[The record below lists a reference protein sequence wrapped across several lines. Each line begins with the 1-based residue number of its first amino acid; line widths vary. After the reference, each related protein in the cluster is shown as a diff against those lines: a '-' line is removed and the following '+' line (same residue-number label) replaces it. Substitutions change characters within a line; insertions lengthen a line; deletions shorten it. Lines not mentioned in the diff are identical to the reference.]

1 MVSFNEAE
9 ELLKSEYHTDNFK
22 YLIDEVLLTDYVKD
36 EHDVIFD
43 NDIFSSVKK
52 LGDSKSCELTIFEVQ
67 LKQEQ
72 SNNRI
77 RVTQGM
83 FRILRGLHTN
93 NAIVAFVNPDKN
105 NYRISLLTSKYEFED
120 GKIVKIFSSPHR
132 YSYSLGVG
140 TKTKTAYKLLIE
152 SGRVKSLDELK
163 SRFSIEAVN
172 KQFYS
177 EISLAFTSLV
187 GGERGGK
194 KYNRVLNL
202 YSIVDKN
209 KYAEFGVRLIG
220 RIMFCR
226 FLKEKRSKQG
236 IPLVPDDM
244 LSIEKVNSSEN
255 YYHEVLEPLFFELL
269 NKRQKSRKE
278 EFLSDNFNKIPYLN
292 GGLFRPDPCDLY
304 EYHGFCG
311 CTIPNDWFEKFYSV
325 LNEYNFTVDEDT
337 AYDVELSIDPEML
350 GRIFENLL
358 AEINPET
365 SESIKKNNKK
375 KDTGS
380 FYTPRDVVDY
390 MVDSSVYKYLHSKT
404 KIDEIRL
411 KALTSYS
418 KEDDHI
424 AKFSDI
430 EKKEIVNALYD
441 IKTCDIACGSGAFSI
456 GMLQKLVYVLQEVDP
471 DANLWFDKVTENLN
485 PFIKR
490 EFEKK
495 FNSGS
500 LNYIRKL
507 SVLKNSVFGVDIQP
521 IAVGISKLRCFLSII
536 IEEEIHDDEEN
547 RGINPLPNL
556 DFKFIIAN
564 SLINLDYN
572 PAKNYNPNQGTFF
585 EDQSHMDSLKEI
597 RERYFNATE
606 SERHSLV
613 TEFCEV
619 QQDMLLKTI
628 EKFGKEA
635 SKKYA
640 RLYSW
645 KPFKNELTDWFDAEW
660 MFGVKDGF
668 DIIIG
673 NPPYIQLQKENSDG
687 KKFGQIYKDC
697 GFETFEK
704 SGDIYCLFFEK
715 GYNLL
720 KNGGILSFIT
730 SNKWMR
736 AGYGK
741 KLRKFFS
748 EKTNP
753 LVLIDFT
760 GVKVF
765 ESSTVDV
772 NILIFEKSKNMGET
786 MAVIANESSRKDLS
800 DYVQKNHLT
809 INFNT
814 SENWI
819 IISPIE
825 KSIKEKIEKYGTP
838 LKDWDIKINYGIKTG
853 LNEAFI
859 ISGEKKDELI
869 AKDPK
874 SAEIIKP
881 ILRGKDIKKN
891 GYKFADLW
899 LICTHNG
906 IREENKP
913 RIDIE
918 DYPAIKEHL
927 DKYYSSLAKR
937 SDKGDTPYN
946 LRNCAY
952 IEEFYKPK
960 IVYQELAQGSPFCYD
975 ENKFFISN
983 TAYMIT
989 GENIESL
996 ILVLNSKLIEY
1007 VFQKYYSTSLGEG
1020 SMRWLKQ
1027 YINNLPIVSIKSK
1040 VKQYIEDIQY
1050 ALKSND
1056 LEKYRNTQHRCDR
1069 IVYNLYHLDDDEIKY
1084 IEDSLSEKGAE

>member
-1 MVSFNEAE
+1 MLPINRAE
-9 ELLKSEYHTDNFK
+9 ELLKKEYHIDNFK

-36 EHDVIFD
+36 EHNVQYDS
-43 NDIFSSVKK
+43 DIFSSVRMLGKSK
-52 LGDSKSCELTIFEVQ
+52 LCELTIFEVM
-67 LKQEQ
+67 LWEEQ
-72 SNNRI
+72 GNNRI
-77 RVTQGM
+77 RVTQEM
-83 FRILRGLHTN
+83 FRVLRGLHIN

-105 NYRISLLTSKYEFED
+105 NYRISLLTSKYEFEN

-140 TKTKTAYKLLIE
+140 TKTKTAYMLLIE

-187 GGERGGK
+187 GGECGGK
-194 KYNRVLNL
+194 KYDRVLNL
-202 YSIVDKN
+202 YNVADKN

-244 LSIEKVNSSEN
+244 LSIEKVKNSEN
-255 YYHEVLEPLFFELL
+255 YYHEVLEPLFFEIL
-269 NKRQKSRKE
+269 NKRQEFRSE
-278 EFLSDNFNKIPYLN
+278 EFLSDSFNKIPYLN
-292 GGLFRPDPCDLY
+292 GGLFRPDPYDLY
-304 EYHGFCG
+304 KYRGFCG
-311 CTIPNDWFEKFYSV
+311 CTIANDWFEKFYSV
-325 LNEYNFTVDEDT
+325 LNEYNFTVDENT
-337 AYDVELSIDPEML
+337 TYDVELSIDPEML

-358 AEINPET
+358 AEINPDT
-365 SESIKKNNKK
+365 SENIKKNKK

-390 MVDSSVYKYLHSKT
+390 MVDSSVCKYLHSKT

-430 EKKEIVNALYD
+430 EKREIVNALYD

-471 DANLWFDKVTENLN
+471 GANLWFDKVTENVN
-485 PFIKR
+485 TFIKR
-490 EFEKK
+490 ELEKK

-507 SVLKNSVFGVDIQP
+507 SVLQNSVFGVDIQP
-521 IAVGISKLRCFLSII
+521 IAVEISRLRCFLSII
-536 IEEEIHDDEEN
+536 IEEEIHDDEKN

-556 DFKFIIAN
+556 DFKFIAAN
-564 SLINLDYN
+564 SLINLDYDS
-572 PAKNYNPNQGTFF
+572 AKNYSPNQTTFF
-585 EDQSHMDSLKEI
+585 EDQSHMNNLKEI
-597 RERYFNATE
+597 REKYFSATE

-613 TEFCEV
+613 TEFCEI

-628 EKFGKEA
+628 NKLGKES

-660 MFGVKDGF
+660 MFGVKNGF

-673 NPPYIQLQKENSDG
+673 NPPYIQLQKEDSDG
-687 KKFGQIYKDC
+687 GKFGDTYKDC
-697 GFETFEK
+697 GFETFAK
-704 SGDIYCLFFEK
+704 AGDIYCLFFEK

-720 KNGGILSFIT
+720 KNTGILSFIT

-736 AGYGK
+736 AGYGE

-753 LVLIDFT
+753 LVLIDFMGT
-760 GVKVF
+760 KIF

-772 NILIFEKSKNMGET
+772 NILIFEKSKNKGKT
-786 MAVIANESSRKDLS
+786 KAVIANESSRKDLG
-800 DYVQKNHLT
+800 DYVQKNYLT

-814 SENWI
+814 SENWV

-825 KSIKEKIEKYGTP
+825 KRIKEKIEKYGTP
-838 LKDWDIKINYGIKTG
+838 LKDWDIKINRGILTG

-859 ISGEKKDELI
+859 ISSEKKDELI

-874 SAEIIKP
+874 SAEIIRP
-881 ILRGKDIKKN
+881 ILRGRDIKKN
-891 GYKFADLW
+891 GYKFADLYIIMAIYGSHKYLKQRYPSIYDHLSNYEEKLKNRGQCKYLSSGKIRSKSDVNYPGYPGMHHW
-899 LICTHNG
+899 LELDN
-906 IREENKP
+906 NP
-913 RIDIE
+913 
-918 DYPAIKEHL
+918 HL
-927 DKYYSSLAKR
+927 EYLEQFS
-937 SDKGDTPYN
+937 
-946 LRNCAY
+946 
-952 IEEFYKPK
+952 KPK
-960 IVYQELAQGSPFCYD
+960 IVFPAIMTKDAFFAYDDEKYVILAPGNVLTGQVNLKNLVKVLTSVGYWALKKFYMGGGIEGELKVNRLQ
-975 ENKFFISN
+975 
-983 TAYMIT
+983 M
-989 GENIESL
+989 
-996 ILVLNSKLIEY
+996 
-1007 VFQKYYSTSLGEG
+1007 
-1020 SMRWLKQ
+1020 
-1027 YINNLPIVSIKSK
+1027 LPVPLSIKNIKS
-1040 VKQYIEDIQY
+1040 VDDIY
-1050 ALKSND
+1050 KL
-1056 LEKYRNTQHRCDR
+1056 
-1069 IVYNLYHLDDDEIKY
+1069 YNFNDDEIKY
-1084 IEDSLSEKGAE
+1084 IEDSLSEKGEE

>member
-1 MVSFNEAE
+1 MLPINRAE
-9 ELLKSEYHTDNFK
+9 ELLKKEYYTDNFK
-22 YLIDEVLLTDYVKD
+22 YLIDEVLLTDYVND
-36 EHDVIFD
+36 EHNVKFD
-43 NDIFSSVKK
+43 NDIFSSVKM
-52 LGDSKSCELTIFEVQ
+52 LGKSKSCELTVFEVM
-67 LKQEQ
+67 LSEEKG
-72 SNNRI
+72 NNRI

-83 FRILRGLHTN
+83 FRILRGLHIN
-93 NAIVAFVNPDKN
+93 NAVVAFVNPDKS
-105 NYRISLLTSKYEFED
+105 NYRISLLTSKYEFKN
-120 GKIVKIFSSPHR
+120 GKIVKIFSGPHR

-140 TKTKTAYKLLIE
+140 TKTKTAYRLLVE

-163 SRFSIEAVN
+163 NRFSVEAVN

-187 GGERGGK
+187 GGEHNGK
-194 KYNRVLNL
+194 KYDRVLNL
-202 YSIVDKN
+202 YSIVN
-209 KYAEFGVRLIG
+209 NSKYAEFGVRLIG

-226 FLKEKRSKQG
+226 FLKEKRSENG
-236 IPLVPDDM
+236 VPLVPDDM
-244 LSIEKVNSSEN
+244 LSIERVKNSEN

-269 NKRQKSRKE
+269 NKRQKIRKE
-278 EFLSDNFNKIPYLN
+278 EFLSDDFNKIPYLN
-292 GGLFRPDPCDLY
+292 GGLFRPDPYDLY
-304 EYHGFCG
+304 KYNGFCG

-337 AYDVELSIDPEML
+337 SYDVELSIDPEML

-365 SESIKKNNKK
+365 SESIKKSNKK

-380 FYTPRDVVDY
+380 FYTPRDIVDY
-390 MVDSSVYKYLHSKT
+390 MVDSSVYRYLYSKT
-404 KIDEIRL
+404 NIDETRL

-418 KEDDHI
+418 KEDDYI
-424 AKFSDI
+424 AVFDDA
-430 EKKEIVNALYD
+430 EKRNIVNALYD

-471 DANLWFDKVTENLN
+471 NANLWFDKVTENVN

-507 SVLKNSVFGVDIQP
+507 SVLQNSVFGVDIQP
-521 IAVGISKLRCFLSII
+521 IAVEISRLRCFLSII

-564 SLINLDYN
+564 SLISLDYD
-572 PAKNYNPNQGTFF
+572 PDENYNPNQMTFF
-585 EDQSHMDSLKEI
+585 EDRSHMDNLKEI
-597 RERYFNATE
+597 RERYFSATE

-613 TEFCEV
+613 AEFCEV

-628 EKFGKEA
+628 NKLGKAA
-635 SKKYA
+635 SGKYA
-640 RLYSW
+640 KLYSW
-645 KPFKNELTDWFDAEW
+645 KPFKNELTGWFDAEW
-660 MFGVKDGF
+660 MFGVKGGF

-687 KKFGQIYKDC
+687 KKFGDIYKYC
-697 GFETFEK
+697 GFETFAK
-704 SGDIYCLFFEK
+704 TGDIYCLFYEK

-720 KNGGILSFIT
+720 KQGGMLSFIT

-736 AGYGK
+736 TGYGE

-753 LVLIDFT
+753 LVLVDFVGT
-760 GVKVF
+760 KIF

-772 NILIFEKSKNMGET
+772 NILILEKSKNKGET
-786 MAVIANESSRKDLS
+786 TAVTANEQSRKDLG
-800 DYVQKNHLT
+800 DYIQKNYLT

-819 IISPIE
+819 IISPTE
-825 KSIKEKIEKYGTP
+825 KRIKEKIEKYGTP
-838 LKDWDIKINYGIKTG
+838 LKDWDIKINYGVKTG
-853 LNEAFI
+853 FNEAFI
-859 ISGEKKDELI
+859 ISGAKKDELI

-891 GYKFADLW
+891 RYNFADLW

-906 IREENKP
+906 IKAENIP
-913 RIDIE
+913 RINIE
-918 DYPAIKEHL
+918 DYPAVKAHL
-927 DKYYSSLAKR
+927 DKYYTDLARR

-952 IEEFYKPK
+952 IKDFSNPK
-960 IVYQELAQGSPFCYD
+960 IMYSEIVRSPQ
-975 ENKFFISN
+975 FFLDKESFYPEA
-983 TAYMIT
+983 TAFFMV
-989 GENIESL
+989 GEHLDSL
-996 ILVLNSKLIEY
+996 VKYLNSPVLAWIFK
-1007 VFQKYYSTSLGEG
+1007 KYYSGGGLGESG
-1020 SMRWLKQ
+1020 YRYKKAFL
-1027 YINNLPIVSIKSK
+1027 INLPIPKFFEPDKIDDNFICK
-1040 VKQYIEDIQY
+1040 
-1050 ALKSND
+1050 
-1056 LEKYRNTQHRCDR
+1056 
-1069 IVYNLYHLDDDEIKY
+1069 LYHFDDDEIKY
-1084 IEDSLSEKGAE
+1084 IEDSLSKKGE